1 MSDWQDALFSPRR
14 VAIVGA
20 SSTPGKAGSLFL
32 RNLTTVEAGFSGEV
46 VAIHPSAKEIL
57 GCPAYPSLG
66 ASPEPVDLAIVLTPP
81 ATVPGVIADCG
92 AAGVPVAVVIS
103 GGFAETG
110 ATGAELQREM
120 VRTAF
125 ANGVRV
131 LGPNCFGVINTT
143 CGLNGS
149 LSIGLPKR
157 GGVSLITQ
165 SGAYGMA
172 AYSRSTDDGVGFA
185 KIVALGNKADVNEV
199 ELLEF
204 LGRDPETRVVAML
217 LESIS
222 DGRRL
227 FEAAAAVTPK
237 KPVVLLKT
245 GRHPDAQ
252 RAAASHTAALS
263 GDAAVAFAA
272 LRQAGVHLVEDGLA
286 LLDVAASLDRQPPL
300 LGRNIGIITNSGGT
314 GVELTDLL
322 EAKGLA
328 VPALS
333 PELQATIGRVLPP
346 QGSPVNPIDVTTD
359 WSRFAVMYEASV
371 DALMTSD
378 EVDAIVPVLLQ
389 RSALMPEVADAIIA
403 AHARARQ
410 RGSDKP
416 LHVCWVAPRS
426 ADANRQKLLAAGIPC
441 HSWPAATA
449 TVLAATASRPT
460 LSQPPLSAGGEVPYP
475 PSVDNAG
482 WVASAT
488 AFSLLREASFP
499 VARFALVPDASAAAT
514 MAEEI
519 QFPVVLKAERYG
531 VLHKSD
537 AGAVRLDLM
546 DGAAVAE
553 AFEDFHRRLGPGP
566 ALLQQQVQPGVELVI
581 GARRDPLFGPIVMA
595 GLGGVWIEALND
607 VALRVA
613 PINDDEAQS
622 MLDELKGRK
631 LLAGFRGGSPIDL
644 ARLARLIAD
653 LSQWFRAAAWLD
665 EIDLNPV
672 IANGDALTIVDVRMR
687 VVDHSAVARPE
698 TRKGAREGRLEEESH
713 EKPETDEE

>member
-1 MSDWQDALFSPRR
+1 MRDWQNALFTPRR

-20 SSTPGKAGSLFL
+20 SASAGKAGSLFL
-32 RNLTTVEAGFSGEV
+32 RNLTAVEAGFGGEV
-46 VAIHPSAKEIL
+46 VAIHPSATEIL

-66 ASPEPVDLAIVLTPP
+66 AAPEPVDLAIVATPP
-81 ATVPGVIADCG
+81 ATVPGVVADCG
-92 AAGVPVAVVIS
+92 AAGVRVAVVIS

-110 ATGAELQREM
+110 AAGAELQREM
-120 VRTAF
+120 VRTAL
-125 ANGVRV
+125 ASGVRV
-131 LGPNCFGVINTT
+131 LGPNCFGVINTAS
-143 CGLNGS
+143 GLNGS

-172 AYSRSTDDGVGFA
+172 AYSRSMDDSLGFA
-185 KIVALGNKADVNEV
+185 KIVALGNKADVDEV

-204 LGRDPETRVVAML
+204 LGRDPETRVVAIL

-227 FEAAAAVTPK
+227 FETAAAVTRK

-300 LGRNIGIITNSGGT
+300 RGRNIGIITNSGGT

-333 PELQATIGRVLPP
+333 PELQATIGSVLPP

-359 WSRFAVMYEASV
+359 WSRFAAMYEASV
-371 DALMTSD
+371 DALMNSD
-378 EVDAIVPVLLQ
+378 EVDAVTPVLLQ
-389 RSALMPEVADAIIA
+389 RSALMPEVSDAIIA
-403 AHARARQ
+403 ANERARR
-410 RGSDKP
+410 RGSVKP
-416 LHVCWVAPRS
+416 IHVCWVAPRA
-426 ADANRQKLLAAGIPC
+426 ADANREKLLAAGIPC

-449 TVLAATASRPT
+449 AILAATALRPARF
-460 LSQPPLSAGGEVPYP
+460 PPPVTAGEPVPFP
-475 PSVDNAG
+475 SSVDDAG
-482 WVASAT
+482 WASSAA
-488 AFSLLREASFP
+488 AFSLLQQAGFP
-499 VARFALVPDASAAAT
+499 VVRFALVVEAGEAAAK
-514 MAEEI
+514 AEEM
-519 QFPVVLKAERYG
+519 QFPVVLKAERPG
-531 VLHKSD
+531 LVHKSD
-537 AGAVRLDLM
+537 ADAVRLGLM
-546 DGAAVAE
+546 NGAAVAE
-553 AFEDFHRRLGPGP
+553 AFYDFRHRLGAGP
-566 ALLQQQVQPGVELVI
+566 ALLQRQAKPGVELVL

-613 PINDDEAQS
+613 PIDGEEAQS

-631 LLAGFRGGSPIDL
+631 LFTGLRGRPPIDS
-644 ARLARLIAD
+644 ARLAGLIAD
-653 LSQWFRAAAWLD
+653 MSRWFCAATSLD

-672 IANGDALTIVDVRMR
+672 IADGDTLTIVDARMR
-687 VVDHSAVARPE
+687 VIGHPRPPLGS
-698 TRKGAREGRLEEESH
+698 K
-713 EKPETDEE
+713 